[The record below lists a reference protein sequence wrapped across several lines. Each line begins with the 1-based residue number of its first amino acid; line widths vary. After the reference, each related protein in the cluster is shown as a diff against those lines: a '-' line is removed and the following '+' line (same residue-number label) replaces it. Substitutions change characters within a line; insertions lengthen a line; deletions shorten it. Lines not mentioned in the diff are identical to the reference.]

1 MAAFPVSQ
9 NFSQSY
15 QHNGFSCHTPN
26 NRSSV
31 DTSSSSGSF
40 DETSSYLQLQ
50 VQGTLLIFRN
60 NAGCSLLA
68 YVTEIMVVV
77 VLMSMN
83 FTMVSNAGQL
93 Y

>member
-15 QHNGFSCHTPN
+15 QNDGFGFSTPS

-40 DETSSYLQLQ
+40 DEPQATYSCKPKY
-50 VQGTLLIFRN
+50 F
-60 NAGCSLLA
+60 
-68 YVTEIMVVV
+68 EIMLAVVFL
-77 VLMSMN
+77 LMP
-83 FTMVSNAGQL
+83 L
-93 Y
+93 K